1 MESSKN
7 TTHPVAMT
15 MLQDQVAKATG
26 YATSTAACLAEEAR
40 ALLEKHG
47 IPTTLAPVAMD
58 TYVRMGPAGM
68 TSLLRDRTR
77 QHLLREG
84 AFRALLAAAVLA
96 MGSSRDAAEG
106 HIVLDCNEHFRVT
119 SDIFVRVALE
129 QMGLYRTPG
138 SQISV
143 AQILGGDFSG
153 KDLPL
158 RREGEDSYSQDEGTY
173 AQIQAL
179 KATYDAVRAEVDPR
193 IDGFRGDLDA
203 LCERLRASGA
213 APSLEPL
220 AKAGPEGSL
229 ALLRQRLVAVGTRRQ
244 AYRALVG
251 VAKGLVGASQ
261 LAYFEPVAESHLPT
275 LTGDL
280 QTELALT
287 LMGFDPKDDA
297 VRAAL
302 NGQTS

>member
-1 MESSKN
+1 M
-7 TTHPVAMT
+7 TAMT
-15 MLQDQVAKATG
+15 EEIRSRFV
-26 YATSTAACLAEEAR
+26 AACRTAEPCILAYIQAM
-40 ALLEKHG
+40 
-47 IPTTLAPVAMD
+47 PAPVAMD
-58 TYVRMGPAGM
+58 GYVRMGPAGM
-68 TSLLRDRTR
+68 TSLLRDRVR
-77 QHLLREG
+77 QYLLREG
-84 AFRALLAAAVLA
+84 AFRALLAASVLA
-96 MGSSRDAAEG
+96 MGANRHAAEG
-106 HIVLDCNEHFRVT
+106 QTDLECSAHVCVT

-129 QMGLYRTPG
+129 QMGLRRT
-138 SQISV
+138 QANQV
-143 AQILGGDFSG
+143 DVRRILDGDFSG

-158 RREGEDSYSQDEGTY
+158 RREREDGYNQDEGTY
-173 AQIQAL
+173 AQLQAL

-229 ALLRQRLVAVGTRRQ
+229 ALLRQRLVAVATRRQ

-251 VAKGLVGASQ
+251 VAKGLVGAAQ
-261 LAYFEPVAESHLPT
+261 LAYFEEAAEGHLPT

-287 LMGFDPKDDA
+287 LMGFDPEDEA

-302 NGQTS
+302 NGHTS